1 MRSDKSTFAINL
13 ISIIIVAVVALM
25 LFIPQKFALGDWTKN
40 LPHLNGIINSL
51 TSILLITGFI
61 CIKFKKIA
69 LHRVVMVLSFL
80 LGFCFLVFYVL
91 YHISNPP
98 TRFGGEGIERLIYFI
113 ILISHIGLSLVVLPL
128 VLRAVYFA
136 YFNDFERHRKVA
148 RFAFPVWLYVSTTG
162 VIAYLMIRQY
172 Y

>member
-1 MRSDKSTFAINL
+1 MKSDKSTFTINL
-13 ISIIIVAVVALM
+13 ISMVIVGVVALM
-25 LFIPQKFALGDWTKN
+25 LFMPQKFALGDWTKN

-51 TSILLITGFI
+51 SSILLITGFI
-61 CIKFKKIA
+61 LIKFKKIT
-69 LHRVVMVLSFL
+69 LHRLAMSLAFF

-98 TRFGGEGIERLIYFI
+98 TRFGGEGVERLIYFLV
-113 ILISHIGLSLVVLPL
+113 LISHIGLSLVVLPL

-148 RFAFPVWLYVSTTG
+148 RFAFPVWLYVSITG
-162 VIAYLMIRQY
+162 VVAYLMIRQY